1 MLRGPLDLG
10 VRAVSLLT
18 GTDHMGGLRR
28 ILGWLCRTIHPSIDS
43 FRRPAL
49 GLVSPPLPGTDI
61 QVFDDVPGAGASTWR
76 VRAPAEPGA
85 PTPAQRARTAG
96 GLVGGTRGRSGLLLV
111 PFA

>member
-49 GLVSPPLPGTDI
+49 GLVSPPAGTDI
-61 QVFDDVPGAGASTWR
+61 QVFDDVPGAGQHVARW
-76 VRAPAEPGA
+76 APGS
-85 PTPAQRARTAG
+85 RARASPRAG
-96 GLVGGTRGRSGLLLV
+96 AARARRAAGATRGRSGLLLV